1 VGDLT
6 KIGTEDM
13 SEEEKTSLQDF
24 VKNGCPGLLKTTESN
39 IFSWFELYMAGKTY
53 SEISTL
59 THSKRDLILYMS
71 NKSGWYEKRMT
82 YYEDLVYN
90 MTKKMSQVK
99 LDSMNTVST
108 AITALGRYYGDK
120 FNKYLSSKDS
130 KIIEDIDTKMLS
142 QYYKSMEALEKIM
155 GNAGKKPG
163 ESTPLVNV
171 NMNGGTIER
180 TGENSVEITD
190 ESASSILEAL
200 VKYKKSQN
208 KE

>member
-1 VGDLT
+1 
-6 KIGTEDM
+6 M

>member
-1 VGDLT
+1 MGDLT